1 MATMTTPSRGR
12 STASSRRRVMRGSP
26 SMAWVA
32 SRENS
37 SRSTARAPPAGTAH
51 WAAHP
56 SSRDPSRRISSFKS
70 PAALFTRAAF
80 RELEQISSARSPLLW
95 AGENRWGFISYKVT
109 GIPAGPGP
117 GRLAARQARPQHS
130 DLFQRFLLLVY
141 SCQPSGSFP
150 SKVQPGVTQY
160 RRLSFVFFCIK
171 VLPHTGHFSLLGG
184 SQETKSHLGY
194 SLQP

>member
-1 MATMTTPSRGR
+1 
-12 STASSRRRVMRGSP
+12 
-26 SMAWVA
+26 MAWVA

-80 RELEQISSARSPLLW
+80 RELEQISSARPPLLW

-109 GIPAGPGP
+109 GIPRRA
-117 GRLAARQARPQHS
+117 RAQAASQPARPAPS
-130 DLFQRFLLLVY
+130 TVTCSNALSSLFTA
-141 SCQPSGSFP
+141 FP
-150 SKVQPGVTQY
+150 AP
-160 RRLSFVFFCIK
+160 LS
-171 VLPHTGHFSLLGG
+171 
-184 SQETKSHLGY
+184 
-194 SLQP
+194 